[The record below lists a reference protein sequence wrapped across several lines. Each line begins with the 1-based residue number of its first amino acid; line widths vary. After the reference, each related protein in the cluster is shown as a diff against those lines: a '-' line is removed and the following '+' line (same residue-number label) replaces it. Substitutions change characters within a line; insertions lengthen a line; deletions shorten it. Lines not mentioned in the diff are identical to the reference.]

1 MDVLEERKTL
11 IRQLQTQ
18 LRNEEMSL
26 VLLKKIRQSQVLAEQ
41 AKEAS
46 KVSIQP
52 AVGQSSHQQRSS
64 HQNSNQQQQQNQHGH
79 RGTPPLNSSNSKA
92 GRLGSSTQPNASGKQ
107 PGVKSVLTPDL
118 SHLKPVSVVSYFK
131 VSYHNNCII
140 IKWVILSTSM
150 MIQCT
155 STLLLVSFKK
165 FYTL

>member
-52 AVGQSSHQQRSS
+52 AVQSSQRSS
-64 HQNSNQQQQQNQHGH
+64 QQNSNQHH
-79 RGTPPLNSSNSKA
+79 RGTPPLPSSGTPKA
-92 GRLGSSTQPNASGKQ
+92 RLGGGSTQPNASGK

-118 SHLKPVSVVSYFK
+118 SHLKPVSVVS
-131 VSYHNNCII
+131 
-140 IKWVILSTSM
+140 
-150 MIQCT
+150 
-155 STLLLVSFKK
+155 
-165 FYTL
+165 

>member
-1 MDVLEERKTL
+1 MLVIALNKRLLTFSYFYSLLSPTKELPVDVLEERKTL

-41 AKEAS
+41 AKEDS

-131 VSYHNNCII
+131 VS
-140 IKWVILSTSM
+140 
-150 MIQCT
+150 
-155 STLLLVSFKK
+155 
-165 FYTL
+165 

>member
-1 MDVLEERKTL
+1 
-11 IRQLQTQ
+11 
-18 LRNEEMSL
+18 MSL

-79 RGTPPLNSSNSKA
+79 RGTPPLPSSGTPKA
-92 GRLGSSTQPNASGKQ
+92 RLGSTQPNASGKQ

-140 IKWVILSTSM
+140 KWVLNTTLILPMHKHDDT
-150 MIQCT
+150 IHIYTATC
-155 STLLLVSFKK
+155 LL
-165 FYTL
+165 

>member
-140 IKWVILSTSM
+140 KWVLNTTLILPMHKHDDT
-150 MIQCT
+150 IHIYTATC
-155 STLLLVSFKK
+155 LL
-165 FYTL
+165 

>member
-52 AVGQSSHQQRSS
+52 AVPSQRSS
-64 HQNSNQQQQQNQHGH
+64 QNSNQQHH
-79 RGTPPLNSSNSKA
+79 RGTPPLQTSGTPKA
-92 GRLGSSTQPNASGKQ
+92 RLGSTQPNASGK

-118 SHLKPVSVVSYFK
+118 SHLKPVSVVS
-131 VSYHNNCII
+131 
-140 IKWVILSTSM
+140 
-150 MIQCT
+150 
-155 STLLLVSFKK
+155 
-165 FYTL
+165 

>member
-52 AVGQSSHQQRSS
+52 AVQSSQRSS
-64 HQNSNQQQQQNQHGH
+64 QQNSNQHQHH
-79 RGTPPLNSSNSKA
+79 RGTPPLPSSGTPKA
-92 GRLGSSTQPNASGKQ
+92 RLGSTQPNASGK

-131 VSYHNNCII
+131 VS
-140 IKWVILSTSM
+140 
-150 MIQCT
+150 
-155 STLLLVSFKK
+155 
-165 FYTL
+165 